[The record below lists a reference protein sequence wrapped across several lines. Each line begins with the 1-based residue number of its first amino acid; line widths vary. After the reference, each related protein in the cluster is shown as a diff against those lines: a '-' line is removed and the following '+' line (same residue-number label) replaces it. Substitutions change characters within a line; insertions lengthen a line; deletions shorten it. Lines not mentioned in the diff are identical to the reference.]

1 MQFFK
6 YYFIIASLLVVKI
19 SKGQNYQAINGSSFA
34 GNLSVSNNPASI
46 VHVPFAWD
54 VTIFAVQ
61 MKQSTNAFKIEKYSL
76 LSSPG
81 NAEISLQNGEKKRFL
96 FNNTDVHLFSTRISL
111 NSTAAIAFGANV
123 KTFSFVTTS
132 KVNGQDSTQML
143 RDFFAINTNNRPLS
157 GDAVVSSW
165 AELYATYAQTIYDE
179 GGKLLNFG
187 LTLKVNRSLAGGY
200 GRGEGLNYSAVPTNT
215 GVGYELNSGSLQYG
229 YSYNFDKIDN
239 NLSTGANA
247 KKFLKSTNS
256 GISGDVGLEY
266 ILQPYDNNEMTGEY
280 AYKTKIGISVMDI
293 GNNKFSYGKYS
304 SLSTAGKLGIADTV
318 LENKFSFVN
327 SLADF
332 NDSLKSI
339 ANTFTPLQGNF
350 TIYQP
355 TRLVVNVDQHLV
367 QNIFVNMQLT
377 LPLLSLI
384 SKNILYAKDINLFA
398 VTPRWEIKSLGAY
411 LPILYNNRNQLWIG
425 AAFKAGPILLGTHNL
440 ANLFSK
446 NKMQVGGFY
455 LALTIRP
462 EKIYDRATHYPT
474 NKSSGREIKGLGCP
488 KL

>member
-1 MQFFK
+1 MQFIK
-6 YYFIIASLLVVKI
+6 YYLFIFCLLI
-19 SKGQNYQAINGSSFA
+19 LNILQAQNYQAINGSSFA
-34 GNLSVSNNPASI
+34 GSLSVGNNPASI

-54 VTIFAVQ
+54 VTLFAVQ

-81 NAEISLQNGEKKRFL
+81 NAEITFQNGEKKRFL
-96 FNNTDVHLFSTRISL
+96 FNNADMRLFNARISL
-111 NSTAAIAFGANV
+111 NSRAAIAFGANIR
-123 KTFSFVTTS
+123 SYGFVTTS
-132 KVNGQDSTQML
+132 KANSQDSTQML

-157 GDAVVSSW
+157 ADAVVSSW

-179 GGKLLNFG
+179 GGRLLNFG

-200 GRGEGLNYSAVPTNT
+200 GRGEGLSYSSVPTNT

-239 NLSTGANA
+239 NLSTGANL
-247 KKFLKSTNS
+247 KQFVKSTNS
-256 GISGDVGLEY
+256 GISADIGLEY
-266 ILQPYDNNEMTGEY
+266 ILQPNDNNETAGEY
-280 AYKTKIGISVMDI
+280 AYNTKIGISVMDI
-293 GNNKFSYGKYS
+293 GNNKYSYGKYS

-318 LENKFSFVN
+318 IENKFSFVN
-327 SLADF
+327 SVSDF

-339 ANTFTPLQGNF
+339 ANTFTPLVGNF

-355 TRLVVNVDQHLV
+355 TRLVINVDQHLL
-367 QNIFVNMQLT
+367 QNFFVNMQLT
-377 LPLLSLI
+377 LPLLSLV
-384 SKNILYAKDINLFA
+384 SKNILYVKDINLFA
-398 VTPRWEIKSLGAY
+398 VTPRWEVKSLGAY
-411 LPILYNNRNQLWIG
+411 LPILYNNRNQLWVG

-462 EKIYDRATHYPT
+462 WKIYDRAAHYPSS
-474 NKSSGREIKGLGCP
+474 KSSGKEVKGLGCP
-488 KL
+488 RL